1 VLALRRKSK
10 CTYTESPIASAEGGK
25 KNTWLT
31 IDVRDVVGRHA
42 HEEDGRPVGVDVPVH
57 PFRPRLEHLLVRH
70 GAVHLHVLGGALVEG
85 ALAAYR
91 NKNNNVSQRSSFA
104 RASATHCRT
113 SH

>member
-1 VLALRRKSK
+1 MA
-10 CTYTESPIASAEGGK
+10 YD
-25 KNTWLT
+25 
-31 IDVRDVVGRHA
+31 DVRDVVGRHA

-91 NKNNNVSQRSSFA
+91 NKTIMS
-104 RASATHCRT
+104 ASDHRLHEHQQFSIRNCRT